1 MNYVVPSVVS
11 PSLTG
16 LKVQYRGLSNYL
28 YDFGGSLLELQYNG
42 PQNPIL
48 IIEAPFLG
56 SRVLGFT

>member
-11 PSLTG
+11 RSLTG
-16 LKVQYRGLSNYL
+16 LKVKYRGLSNYL
-28 YDFGGSLLELQYNG
+28 YDFGGSLLELQYNV